1 MAKPKLPAATKRT
14 AAAAKTKAT
23 VSKRTTRSNARPDV
37 NTADGG
43 DETLVQRAVNRLTRT
58 FDRNHLSGLAPAF
71 LELRRKDIQA
81 VVDANKMSYEGLQR
95 VVQRQAQVLKATIGE
110 YQAVVGVMRR
120 AGPAES
126 VDKLDELAR
135 GGFQDGPGQPHGV
148 ERRGCPG
155 AGRCVRGRQAAGA
168 RQRRGGSQNPRLNWH
183 SMPGHQTP

>member
-135 GGFQDGPGQPHGV
+135 GAFRMALDNLTELKDVAAQAQADAFAVVKQ
-148 ERRGCPG
+148 R
-155 AGRCVRGRQAAGA
+155 VRDSVGEA
-168 RQRRGGSQNPRLNWH
+168 RKILG
-183 SMPGHQTP
+183 